1 MHSPRIAQKDMR
13 WRWWLLS
20 ASVALLALSALA
32 GAEEKIVGI
41 EHRVTS
47 VSAYDGKPLSIE
59 VWEKYRRDM
68 DPKGFTTTGK
78 VVLLAHGAGN
88 SGRVVFDVQV
98 PGATGLTYSLMDYL
112 ADQGFDVFTL
122 AYQNYGRSD
131 HHSCGLCVTTQV
143 AANDINAAVDHIRA
157 LRGVDKVYLLGWSWG
172 TATTGLFTIQK
183 PHTVRRLIL
192 YAPYLKLKT
201 ELKPPTTEFRENTE
215 KQCQEGSEPE
225 ATDPA
230 LTAALCKEALQWDAR
245 PPNGVLM
252 DLRTRMPL
260 TDARQIPVPTMI
272 IVGDLDRL
280 TPITQAEL
288 PGYFMELPNPDKQL
302 IIVPGGGHRL
312 MLQKPRLKF
321 FLEVA
326 KWFSLDQPDISM
338 TITKASK

>member
-1 MHSPRIAQKDMR
+1 M
-13 WRWWLLS
+13 
-20 ASVALLALSALA
+20 LLALSALA
-32 GAEEKIVGI
+32 GAEEKIAGI

-78 VVLLAHGAGN
+78 VALLAHGAGN

-98 PGATGLTYSLMDYL
+98 PDATGLTYSLMDYL
-112 ADQGFDVFTL
+112 ADQGFAVFTL

-131 HHSCGLCVTTQV
+131 HHPCGLCLTTQAV
-143 AANDINAAVDHIRA
+143 ANDINAAVDHIRS
-157 LRGVDKVYLLGWSWG
+157 LRSVDKVYLLGWSWG
-172 TATTGLFTIQK
+172 TSTAGLFTIQK
-183 PHTVRRLIL
+183 PHIVRRLIF

-201 ELKPPTTEFRENTE
+201 EIKPPITEFRENTD

-230 LTAALCKEALQWDAR
+230 LTTALCKEALQWDAR
-245 PPNGVLM
+245 SPNGVLM

-272 IVGDLDRL
+272 ILGDLDRQ

-288 PGYFMELPNPDKQL
+288 PGYFMDLPNPDNNTFA
-302 IIVPGGGHRL
+302 I
-312 MLQKPRLKF
+312 
-321 FLEVA
+321 
-326 KWFSLDQPDISM
+326 
-338 TITKASK
+338 

>member
-1 MHSPRIAQKDMR
+1 MHAPRMDQTDLR
-13 WRWWLLS
+13 RGWWLLH
-20 ASVALLALSALA
+20 ASVVLLALAALA

-68 DPKGFTTTGK
+68 DRKGFTTTGK

-98 PGATGLTYSLMDYL
+98 PGATGPTYSLMDYL

-131 HHSCGLCVTTQV
+131 HHPCGLCVTTQV
-143 AANDINAAVDHIRA
+143 AANDINAAVDHIRS
-157 LRGVDKVYLLGWSWG
+157 LRSVDKVYLLGWSWG
-172 TATTGLFTIQK
+172 TSTAGLFTIQK

-201 ELKPPTTEFRENTE
+201 ELKPPITEFRENTD

-230 LTAALCKEALQWDAR
+230 LTTALCKEALQWDAR
-245 PPNGVLM
+245 SPNGVLM

-260 TDARQIPVPTMI
+260 TDARQVPVPTMI
-272 IVGDLDRL
+272 ILGDLDRQ

-288 PGYFMELPNPDKQL
+288 PGYFMDLPNPDKQL
-302 IIVPGGGHRL
+302 IIIPGGGHRL
-312 MLQKPRLKF
+312 MLQKPRRKF

-338 TITKASK
+338 TITTASK

>member
-1 MHSPRIAQKDMR
+1 MHTPRIAQTDLR
-13 WRWWLLS
+13 RGWWLLL
-20 ASVALLALSALA
+20 ASVVLLALSALA

-41 EHRVTS
+41 EHQVTS

-59 VWEKYRRDM
+59 VWEKYRRDI

-131 HHSCGLCVTTQV
+131 HHPCGLCVTTQV
-143 AANDINAAVDHIRA
+143 AAHDINAAVDHIRS
-157 LRGVDKVYLLGWSWG
+157 LRSVDKVYLLGWSWG
-172 TATTGLFTIQK
+172 TSTAGLFTIQK

-201 ELKPPTTEFRENTE
+201 ELKPPTTEFRENTD
-215 KQCQEGSEPE
+215 KQCQEGSEPD
-225 ATDPA
+225 ATDPV
-230 LTAALCKEALQWDAR
+230 LTTALCKEALQWDAR
-245 PPNGVLM
+245 SPNGVLM

-272 IVGDLDRL
+272 IMGDLDRL

-288 PGYFMELPNPDKQL
+288 PGYFMDLPNPDKQL

-326 KWFSLDQPDISM
+326 KWLSLDQPEISM
-338 TITKASK
+338 TITTASK

>member
-1 MHSPRIAQKDMR
+1 
-13 WRWWLLS
+13 LS
-20 ASVALLALSALA
+20 LPN
-32 GAEEKIVGI
+32 
-41 EHRVTS
+41 VTS
-47 VSAYDGKPLSIE
+47 VSASDGKPLSIE
-59 VWEKYRRDM
+59 VWEKYRRDL
-68 DPKGFTTTGK
+68 DPKVFTTTGK

-98 PGATGLTYSLMDYL
+98 PGAPGLTYSLMDYL
-112 ADQGFDVFTL
+112 AEQGFDVFTL

-131 HHSCGLCVTTQV
+131 HHPCGLCVTTQV
-143 AANDINAAVDHIRA
+143 AAHDISAAVDHIRT
-157 LRGVDKVYLLGWSWG
+157 LRGVEKVYLLGWSWG
-172 TATTGLFTIQK
+172 TSTAGLFTIQK

-201 ELKPPTTEFRENTE
+201 ELKPPTTEFRENTD

-230 LTAALCKEALQWDAR
+230 LTTALCKEALQWDAR
-245 PPNGVLM
+245 SPNGVLM

-260 TDARQIPVPTMI
+260 ADARQIPAPTMI
-272 IVGDLDRL
+272 ILGDLDRQ

-288 PGYFMELPNPDKQL
+288 PGYFMDLPNPDKQL

-321 FLEVA
+321 FMEVA
-326 KWFSLDQPDISM
+326 KWFSLDQPDIAL
-338 TITKASK
+338 TITTASK